1 MTTPNF
7 YTPQRVG
14 TLYTPNII
22 EATHAGAHA
31 NLSPANS
38 DSERLYLLL
47 VDVQVDFVHPDGAL
61 SIDGAVEDTRRI
73 VEWMYQQAG
82 KISKIGITL
91 DSHVPIQIFHPAWWV
106 DTRGEHPNGY
116 TAISYQDILE
126 ERWQPLYDIDW
137 SKHYVETLEKDAKK
151 QLMIWPYHVLI
162 GTVGQTLVPA
172 VAEAVA
178 YHSVG
183 RKVQPNYVIKGLIPQ
198 TENYS
203 AIEAEVH
210 YPDNPQSGVNQALLD
225 EMAGYDKI
233 YISGQAKSHCVLE
246 TVASMLRHYPAEQI
260 SKIHL
265 LTDTMSSVGHPEIDF
280 DGMTNQIF
288 AEWEKQ
294 GVQLVTTQA

>member
-7 YTPQRVG
+7 YDPQRVG
-14 TLYTPNII
+14 TLYPPLIV
-22 EATHAGAHA
+22 EATSAGTQA
-31 NLSPANS
+31 NLSPAT
-38 DSERLYLLL
+38 DDQERVYLLL

-61 SIDGAVEDTRRI
+61 AVQGAVDDTRRL
-73 VEWMYQQAG
+73 VEWMYQHAPT
-82 KISKIGITL
+82 ISKIGITL
-91 DSHVPIQIFHPAWWV
+91 DSHVPLQIFHPAWWANAQ
-106 DTRGEHPNGY
+106 GEHPNGY
-116 TAISYQDILE
+116 TPISYQSILDGV
-126 ERWQPLYDIDW
+126 WHPLYDVEW
-137 SKHYVETLEKDAKK
+137 SKHYVQTLEEHARK
-151 QLMIWPYHVLI
+151 QLMIWPYHVLL

-203 AIEAEVH
+203 AIEPEVN
-210 YPDNPQSGVNQALLD
+210 YPDDPQSAVNQDLLD
-225 EMAGYDKI
+225 EMANYDKI
-233 YISGQAKSHCVLE
+233 YITGQAKSHCVLE

-280 DGMTNQIF
+280 DGMANAVF
-288 AEWEKQ
+288 ADWEKQ
-294 GVQLVTTQA
+294 GVKLVTTQN